1 MNSSSPN
8 DSPRLQRA
16 VYVVSLFPC
25 WSETFIVREIDA
37 LIENGVDVRII
48 SLKPPSET
56 LVQNDAAALME
67 RVRHPRSLAH
77 ALGGAAQALLLRP
90 SAVIGSFFSI
100 LADSWRRPTTMV
112 KSLAAWLRGLEHV
125 GWLRRFDPQI
135 IHAHWAT
142 YPSTAAWALGQVLQR
157 PFSFTCHAHDIF
169 IERQLIARKIE
180 DAALAVTISRF
191 NVGWLSERETPLAQ
205 SKLKIVHCG
214 VDMGKTAW
222 TPDGRDGRCIL
233 AVGRLDP
240 IKGFATLVEALAL
253 LKQRGVEFQCRLLGS
268 GPLAAE
274 LRQLAQLR
282 GVAERIEFAGAQPQ
296 DVVRRWM
303 SEAGL
308 FVMPSEVAEDGN
320 RDGIPVALMEAMAS
334 GCPVVST
341 RVSGIPELIG
351 DGCDGLL
358 VDPRQPEA
366 LADAMQRLLQDDDL
380 RRRVSAGARARIE
393 SEFDARKESRR
404 LQGYMEAVADVR

>member
-1 MNSSSPN
+1 MNSPSIN
-8 DSPRLQRA
+8 DSPRLKRA

-48 SLKPPSET
+48 SLKQPSET
-56 LVQNDAAALME
+56 LVQSDAAALMD

-77 ALGGAAQALLLRP
+77 ALRGAASALFLRP
-90 SAVIGSFFSI
+90 AAVIGSFFSI
-100 LADSWRRPTTMV
+100 LADGWRRPATTV

-142 YPSTAAWALGQVLQR
+142 YPSTAAWALGRVLQR

-191 NVGWLSERETPLAQ
+191 NVGWLRDRETPLAQ
-205 SKLKIVHCG
+205 SKLKVVHCG

-253 LKQRGVEFQCRLLGS
+253 LKERGVDFQCRLLGS

-274 LRQLAQLR
+274 LQQLAQAR
-282 GVAERIEFAGAQPQ
+282 GVGDRIEFAGAQPQ

-351 DGCDGLL
+351 DGRDGLL
-358 VDPRQPEA
+358 VDPRQPQA
-366 LADAMQRLLQDDDL
+366 LAAAMQRLLQDDDL

-393 SEFDARKESRR
+393 SEFDARKESHK